1 MHLNRRKSPPLY
13 MCKRHNLLLIMGF
26 VFKALK
32 VKTTLLLSI
41 NINNYTLVEELEIE
55 FSRGTTAITGETGAG
70 KSLVL
75 DALSMALGDRA
86 DTSTI
91 RQGKDRAQITA
102 SFDIGS
108 ISEAKHWLDEQDFS
122 CDDQCILRRI
132 YTQEGRSR
140 GYING
145 QACTMQQ
152 LQQLGDILIDLHSQH
167 EHQSLLRRPT
177 HRKLV
182 DEFSNSS
189 DLAEDVKNYFQ
200 NWNSAHKKL
209 TTLSARSEELEA
221 RKELL
226 QFQVQE
232 LQQVNLDP
240 NQLKRLEDEQQ
251 SLANAEQILQDS
263 QALLGICDQAESFN
277 LRDGFNRSL
286 SILANL
292 KHKPQALEEAEQ
304 LLKAGLIQ
312 VEEAIHEI
320 EHHVDGFSADPQRLQ
335 QVEDELGEIFQ
346 LARKHRVNPEDLQQ
360 TLTKLEA
367 ELHDLMEGD
376 ESLQHLQEQVE
387 SAATQYREAAA
398 KLSDARQRGAKSMA
412 EAINQQL
419 QGLAMEGAE
428 LRIQL
433 IPMEQDDFK
442 SFGLEDVEFLI
453 ATNPGQPHKPLAKI
467 ASGGE
472 LSRVSLAIQ
481 VIAAAHSSIPT
492 LIFDEVDVGIGGSTA
507 DIVGKLLKQLGDQ
520 GQVISVT
527 HQPQVAAHAHHHY
540 VASKILQANT
550 AESVMSILDS
560 SQRVEELARMLGGAT
575 ITEQTISH
583 ASELLDLAAN

>member
-1 MHLNRRKSPPLY
+1 M
-13 MCKRHNLLLIMGF
+13 LI
-26 VFKALK
+26 
-32 VKTTLLLSI
+32 SI

-55 FSRGTTAITGETGAG
+55 FSPGTTAITGETGAG

-86 DTSTI
+86 DMSTI

-102 SFDIGS
+102 SFDISS
-108 ISEAKHWLDEQDFS
+108 IDDAKNWLDEQDFS

-132 YTQEGRSR
+132 YTHEGRSR

-189 DLAEDVKNYFQ
+189 NLSEEVKSHFQ
-200 NWNSAHKKL
+200 TWNTAHKKL
-209 TTLSARSEELEA
+209 TALSARTEELEA

-226 QFQVQE
+226 QFQVKE
-232 LQQVNLDP
+232 LQHLNLDP
-240 NQLKRLEDEQQ
+240 VHLKSLEDEQQ
-251 SLANAEQILQDS
+251 SLANAEQILTDS
-263 QALLGICDQAESFN
+263 QALLSICDQVESFN
-277 LRDGFNRSL
+277 LRDGFNRAL

-292 KHKPQALEEAEQ
+292 KHKPQALENAEQ
-304 LLKAGLIQ
+304 LLKDGLIQ
-312 VEEAIHEI
+312 VEEAIREI
-320 EHHVDGFSADPQRLQ
+320 EHHVDQFSADPERLQ
-335 QVEDELGEIFQ
+335 QVEDELGVIFQ
-346 LARKHRVNPEDLQQ
+346 LARKHRVNPQDLQQ
-360 TLTKLEA
+360 TLIKLET

-376 ESLQHLQEQVE
+376 ESLHHLQQQVE
-387 SAATQYREAAA
+387 VAAGRYRESAK
-398 KLSDARQRGAKSMA
+398 KLSQARMRGAEAMA
-412 EAINQQL
+412 QAINNQL

-433 IPMEQDDFK
+433 IPQDGNEFK

-481 VIAAAHSSIPT
+481 VIAAAHCSIPT
-492 LIFDEVDVGIGGSTA
+492 VIFDEVDVGIGGSTA
-507 DIVGKLLKQLGDQ
+507 DIIGKLLKQLGNQ

-540 VASKILQANT
+540 VASKILQADN
-550 AESVMSILDS
+550 AESVMNILS
-560 SQRVEELARMLGGAT
+560 REQRIEELARMLGGAQVT
-575 ITEQTISH
+575 QQTLSH
-583 ASELLDLAAN
+583 ASELLDLASG